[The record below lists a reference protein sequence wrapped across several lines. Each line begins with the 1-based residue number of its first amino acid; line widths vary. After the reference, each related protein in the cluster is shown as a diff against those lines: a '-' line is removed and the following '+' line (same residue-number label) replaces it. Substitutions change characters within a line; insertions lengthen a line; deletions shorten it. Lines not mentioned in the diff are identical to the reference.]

1 MPGLYPGRTTLGD
14 NMSTLSHLPKEE
26 KHLAFELPDLAFD
39 IDALE
44 PWMSRRTLELH
55 HGRHH
60 AGYVKKLNGLIEGTK
75 WESTSLDDIVRGT
88 YGDEG
93 AKAIFNNAAQ
103 DWNHG
108 FFWRSM
114 SPDGGGEPGGDLA
127 ARLAEDFGSLD
138 GFRAAFKEAAAG
150 LFGSGWTWLVA
161 DGDKLEIAATQNA
174 VTPIVDGKRPLL
186 TLDVWEH
193 AYYVDYQN
201 DRGGFIDA
209 FLEHLVNW
217 SFAAD
222 NLAGG

>member
-1 MPGLYPGRTTLGD
+1 LT
-14 NMSTLSHLPKEE
+14 
-26 KHLAFELPDLAFD
+26 FQLPDLAYD
-39 IDALE
+39 LDALE
-44 PWMSRRTLELH
+44 PYMSRRTLELH

-60 AGYVKKLNGLIEGTK
+60 AGYVKKLNGLIEGTA
-75 WESTSLDDIVRGT
+75 WETKPLDDIVRGT
-88 YGDEG
+88 HGDDA
-93 AKAIFNNAAQ
+93 AKGIFNNAAQ
-103 DWNHG
+103 DWNHS

-127 ARLAEDFGSLD
+127 TRLAKDFGSLD
-138 GFRAAFKEAAAG
+138 GFRAAFKETATG
-150 LFGSGWTWLVA
+150 VFGSGWTWLVV
-161 DGDKLEIAATQNA
+161 DGAKLKVTGTSNA

-201 DRGGFIDA
+201 DRGGFVDA